1 MKLKELF
8 EAKVT
13 DKQHIQRYTDL
24 SRPLSRA
31 LYKHHIEAW
40 MPTTPQDGCEM
51 KWSRGREGNL
61 IIIGGC
67 FFV

>member
-40 MPTTPQDGCEM
+40 MPTTPPRTVA
-51 KWSRGREGNL
+51 K
-61 IIIGGC
+61 
-67 FFV
+67 